1 MYIIFT
7 CATPNSVY
15 NLLTNENRNIEAPQ
29 YLIEL
34 GYTEKPSYYIDFIC
48 KKNNVHLSRIFGNNS
63 DKGFTHVCSDGIVK
77 TLPPNWQSDVKNLQ
91 YDATQLVLT
100 DKMMDKFNNFVFKF
114 DTDQCIPMSII
125 SKNVSE
131 LKF

>member
-1 MYIIFT
+1 MLRWYRKDT
-7 CATPNSVY
+7 ATK
-15 NLLTNENRNIEAPQ
+15 L
-29 YLIEL
+29 
-34 GYTEKPSYYIDFIC
+34 EKEKFIP
-48 KKNNVHLSRIFGNNS
+48 K
-63 DKGFTHVCSDGIVK
+63 
-77 TLPPNWQSDVKNLQ
+77 QSNVKNLQ